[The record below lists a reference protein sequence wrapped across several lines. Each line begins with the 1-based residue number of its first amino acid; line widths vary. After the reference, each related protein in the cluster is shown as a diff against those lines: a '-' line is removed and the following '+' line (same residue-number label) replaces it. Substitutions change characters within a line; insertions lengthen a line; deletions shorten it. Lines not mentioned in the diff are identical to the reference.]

1 MVILGG
7 KRKLSPILKGW
18 LEHVKKVSQQQKIS
32 YKEAMQKAKTGKYG
46 QQWKHIKSSIM
57 GRKKTHKGGD
67 YAQAPN
73 PYAAVEAP
81 DDDFQN
87 DNGQEMNPGDNAVG
101 TDTTKETNADMYGG
115 RRSRKRSRNRRR
127 TQRRSRSRG
136 RGRSRR
142 RSSRRH

>member
-67 YAQAPN
+67 AAQADDYFQNAAQAPN
-73 PYAAVEAP
+73 TPY
-81 DDDFQN
+81 QN
-87 DNGQEMNPGDNAVG
+87 DYGQEMNPGDDGGETEINA
-101 TDTTKETNADMYGG
+101 ERNAEGG